1 MSAPT
6 STNNVTARK
15 LSSCITSLWGKCKDF
30 FQAKLP
36 TSGSASSTYAIN
48 ISGNAASATTSTDAA
63 NHISNTS
70 NPHGVTKSQVGLGN
84 VTNDSQVKRSEMG
97 TANGVATLDA
107 HGIINTSQLPSYVD
121 DVLEYSSKSNFPAT
135 GESGKI
141 YVDTSTNLGWR
152 WGGTA
157 YTQISPSIAIGETSS
172 TAYRGDRGKIAY
184 DHSQSTHARTD
195 ANNSDVA
202 WDTTNKKLTKTVNGT
217 TEEVV
222 TPGMILDSFEDSTEN
237 LAGTGTFIAAN
248 PQSAWKKYHISK
260 LWNWIQQSISS
271 VLGLYIDDTT
281 QEKRFSGTASAAI
294 TATNAT
300 NANLSHSYNSS
311 TAEGESVLQI
321 GNGTAQSCVRSA
333 NTYKVYGWGTSSSG
347 YANTYWEL
355 GSNTAR
361 PTLTISYS
369 GSTSAYN
376 MRLTESSLKFSIG
389 SDASTVYLEAYDGLV
404 YQSSSTNAQANYSW
418 SNWTIDNPG
427 SQFKITA
434 DRDAEKIEISKSG
447 DATTITGP
455 AINTPKLELY
465 GSTRSLALVNNTDND
480 RIRVCQASNTA
491 NLYDL
496 QARKFYGPLQGNV
509 TGNADTATKAT
520 QDGNGNNIV
529 NTYATKTSCLGLE
542 GYASLPDTPS
552 ITPTTSWKKFDGW
565 GTKSNFSQFHSFVT
579 YIIRNAGNSSESIA
593 VGFFTGSTT
602 SGTQIA
608 LYNATLAPG
617 ESFTAVVPFMNRTTT
632 SYGSWIKVTS
642 GSGQTTEI
650 SQAYMNFS
658 A

>member
-157 YTQISPSIAIGETSS
+157 YTQISPSIALGETSS

-260 LWNWIQQSISS
+260 LWSWIQQSISS
-271 VLGLYIDDTT
+271 VLGLYIDSTT
-281 QEKRFSGTASAAI
+281 QEKRFSGTASEAI

-311 TAEGESVLQI
+311 TAAGESVLQI
-321 GNGTAQSCVRSA
+321 GNGTAQSCIRAA

-355 GSNTAR
+355 GSDTAR
-361 PTLTISYS
+361 PSLTISYS
-369 GSTSAYN
+369 GSGNAYN
-376 MRLTESSLKFSIG
+376 MRLTESSLRFSLG
-389 SDASTVYLEAYDGLV
+389 SDASVAYLEAYDGLV
-404 YQSSSTNAQANYSW
+404 YQYSGSNAQTNYSG
-418 SNWTIDNPG
+418 SNWTISNPG
-427 SQFKITA
+427 SQFSATA
-434 DRDAEKIEISKSG
+434 SRDSEKIEISKSG
-447 DATTITGP
+447 ATTTITGP
-455 AINTPKLELY
+455 AINTPQMELY

-480 RIRVCQASNTA
+480 RIRVCQASNNA

-520 QDGNGNNIV
+520 QDGNGNNIAS
-529 NTYATKTSCLGLE
+529 TYAPLASVLRIGNDDTSEKTYDL
-542 GYASLPDTPS
+542 DT
-552 ITPTTSWKKFDGW
+552 ITARGFYFINIKSGSNNAPGTGHYTIIVTT
-565 GTKSNFSQFHSFVT
+565 
-579 YIIRNAGNSSESIA
+579 NSSGTRKWQVA
-593 VGFFTGSTT
+593 LGYYMKVRRYTGSAWTAWQT
-602 SGTQIA
+602 IA
-608 LYNATLAPG
+608 T
-617 ESFTAVVPFMNRTTT
+617 M
-632 SYGSWIKVTS
+632 
-642 GSGQTTEI
+642 
-650 SQAYMNFS
+650 S